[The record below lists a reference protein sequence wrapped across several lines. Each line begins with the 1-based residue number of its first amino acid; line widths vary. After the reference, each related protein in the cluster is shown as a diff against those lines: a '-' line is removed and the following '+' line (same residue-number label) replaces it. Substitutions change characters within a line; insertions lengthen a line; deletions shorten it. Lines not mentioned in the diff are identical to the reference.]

1 MSANDSSDLLNVNTD
16 TTLMVQYSQS
26 VLNQYLTYINETN
39 QHDQRELKIS
49 CICRCE
55 YKEKNIFL
63 FD

>member
-39 QHDQRELKIS
+39 QHDQRESKIS
-49 CICRCE
+49 RICRCE